1 MATPFLWERLT
12 CNDEAASILARE
24 LKISSV
30 IARLLAQRG
39 IDTPDAAQRF
49 LHPSLDHLHDPF
61 RLAGMTAAVDRILAA
76 IERHER
82 IAINGDYDCAGITST
97 VILRRALELF
107 GASVVHF
114 LPDRIKDGYG
124 LQPETFDRLQ
134 ADGVTL
140 VISVDCGIR
149 GVDAARRAR
158 ELGIDLIIT
167 DHHEP
172 DAELPVAVAVINPRR
187 RDCTYPDKNL
197 AGVGVALKLVQA
209 LSRKRDRERLLPA
222 FIKVAAIGTLAD
234 VVPLIGENR
243 VIAKLG
249 LDMLSAGP
257 HKVGLRALLDV
268 AGLTGKPIDS
278 GHVAF
283 QIAPRMNAA
292 GRMASPDIAARLLLA
307 ADETMAA
314 EAHDLARQ
322 LDGENVRR
330 QEEEASI
337 LSSARKVVET
347 DPTVGAR
354 SILVVAGQGWHR
366 GVIGIVASKLV
377 DGFHRPAIVISIDGE
392 VAHGSCR
399 SIRGF
404 NVLAALEH
412 SASHLSRFGGHKQA
426 AGLTLPS
433 ANIGAFRQT
442 IADYADD
449 LLGPD
454 DLKPR
459 LRIDGCLGF
468 RDINGDFAGE
478 MAMLAPFGMGNPRPL
493 FEARGVEVVDGPRR
507 LKDRHLKMA
516 LKQNG
521 RIFRAIAWRAI
532 EREQFI
538 TENRASL
545 DLAFSLEHNKYQGN
559 EYLELSVSDVRT
571 AQPGP
576 ASGAGLKGPRD

>member
-1 MATPFLWERLT
+1 MAIPFLWERLP
-12 CNDEAASILARE
+12 CNDQAAEMLARE
-24 LKISSV
+24 LRISPA
-30 IARLLAQRG
+30 IARLLAIRG
-39 IDTPDAAQRF
+39 FDSAEEAEKF

-61 RLAGMTAAVDRILAA
+61 RLAGMAVAVERILAA
-76 IERHER
+76 IERKER
-82 IAINGDYDCAGITST
+82 IAVHGDYDCDGITST

-107 GASVVHF
+107 GATVVHF
-114 LPDRIKDGYG
+114 IPERLTDGYG

-134 ADGVTL
+134 ADGVRL

-149 GVDAARRAR
+149 GMDAARRAR
-158 ELGIDLIIT
+158 ELNIDLIIT

-172 DAELPVAVAVINPRR
+172 GTELPDAVAVINPKRH
-187 RDCTYPDKNL
+187 DCAYPDKNL

-209 LSRKRDRERLLPA
+209 LCRKRDRERMLPA
-222 FIKVAAIGTLAD
+222 FVKVAAIGTLAD
-234 VVPLIGENR
+234 VVPLVGENR

-249 LDMLSAGP
+249 LDMLSQGP
-257 HKVGLRALLDV
+257 HKVGLRALLEI
-268 AGLTGKPIDS
+268 AGLTGKAIDS

-283 QIAPRMNAA
+283 LIAPRMNAA

-307 ADETMAA
+307 ADEAMAA
-314 EAHDLARQ
+314 EAQELARQ
-322 LDGENVRR
+322 LDGENVKR

-347 DPTVGAR
+347 DPAVGAR
-354 SILVVAGQGWHR
+354 SILVVAGDGWHR

-377 DGFHRPAIVISIDGE
+377 DTFHRPVIVLSIEGE
-392 VAHGSCR
+392 LAHGSCR

-404 NVLAALEH
+404 DVLAALEH
-412 SASHLSRFGGHKQA
+412 SAPSLTRFGGHKQA
-426 AGLTLPS
+426 AGLTMPA
-433 ANIGAFRQT
+433 ANVARFRET
-442 IADYADD
+442 IAEYADN

-468 RDINGDFAGE
+468 REINGDFAGE
-478 MAMLAPFGMGNPRPL
+478 MALLAPFGIGNPRPL

-507 LKDRHLKMA
+507 LKEKHLKMA

-521 RIFRAIAWRAI
+521 RIFRAIAWRAV
-532 EREQFI
+532 EREHFI

-545 DLAFSLEHNKYQGN
+545 DLAFSLDHNRYQGN
-559 EYLELSVSDVRT
+559 DYLELSVSDVRR
-571 AQPGP
+571 
-576 ASGAGLKGPRD
+576 AGGGD